1 MTRPLSWERVV
12 EKFDWLVEPYADAAL
27 RSEIVGAVA
36 NIKDIKITDL
46 TRLLEKVN
54 PSPTYPSTVPPV

>member
-1 MTRPLSWERVV
+1 
-12 EKFDWLVEPYADAAL
+12 VEPYADAAL

-36 NIKDIKITDL
+36 NIRNIKIADL
-46 TRLLEKVN
+46 TGLLEKVN